1 MFGANAGGKNAEDI
15 PVTWEEIKH
24 KEKEGKTWI
33 ESPLKEIPR
42 ELPSLTRAA
51 KVLKKADK
59 LYGKGSNY
67 KESVM
72 AIAEA
77 AKKLEQISPEEDSG
91 ELDKIMGDFLLN
103 LSNVARICKIPAEQ
117 VLTDR
122 IEDMI
127 DEWETAEKP

>member
-1 MFGANAGGKNAEDI
+1 M
-15 PVTWEEIKH
+15 
-24 KEKEGKTWI
+24 
-33 ESPLKEIPR
+33 
-42 ELPSLTRAA
+42 TRAA

-59 LYGKGSNY
+59 LYGRGSNY
-67 KESVM
+67 KESAM

-77 AKKLEQISPEEDSG
+77 AKKLERICPEENSG
-91 ELDKIMGDFLLN
+91 ELEKIMGEFLIN
-103 LSNVARICKIPAEQ
+103 LSNIASICKIPAEQ